1 VGQAVLLVVTGG
13 YDAARLSGF
22 EEQQVEEARRPNQLL
37 RHARLLRGWSQQ
49 RVADHINA
57 PNRQL
62 VYRWETG
69 KRSPG
74 PFYRERLCQE
84 FKMTAEE
91 LGLVEL
97 TIPGQRDA
105 AGTVAGDQAG
115 GTTDGAGDNLLPESV
130 NVLVRELWRD
140 EVKRRAVLQ
149 MLGALAAGAA
159 VDRAPLPR
167 PPVVPVAHASEVAD
181 HFTRAFP
188 ELSTADWLLGPHSV
202 LGTVG
207 GHLDLVQQLLP
218 NIAGAKRVRLL
229 QVGARYAEFASW
241 LNQDSGN
248 VGAATHWADRAMEW
262 AQEVGNPHMV
272 SYVLVRKSDQAAAT
286 RDAPRTIG
294 LAHSAL
300 QHGRRLTNRGRAV
313 ALQQLAVGYA
323 LAGDEVACQRALD
336 TAAQLAER
344 SQQDQDKGPGR
355 YCTPAYVEIQRAATW
370 IELGRP
376 ERAITL
382 FEDSLARLPSVHRR
396 DRGVYLARLAS
407 AYALNGSPDISVRKG
422 GETLTV
428 AQATGSRRITTEL
441 GQLGRRLARWESM
454 PEVGQLLKELQR
466 HE

>member
-1 VGQAVLLVVTGG
+1 
-13 YDAARLSGF
+13 
-22 EEQQVEEARRPNQLL
+22 VEEARRPNELL
-37 RHARLLRGWSQQ
+37 RRARLLRGWSQQ

-69 KRSPG
+69 RRSPG

-97 TIPGQRDA
+97 TILDPADA
-105 AGTVAGDQAG
+105 AGTVAGDRSG
-115 GTTDGAGDNLLPESV
+115 GSTDVVDSPLAESV
-130 NVLVRELWRD
+130 NELMRELWRD

-149 MLGALAAGAA
+149 MLAALATGAA
-159 VDRAPLPR
+159 LDRAPLPR
-167 PPVVPVAHASEVAD
+167 PPTVPVAHASEVAD
-181 HFTRAFP
+181 HLARAFP
-188 ELSTADWLLGPHSV
+188 ELSTEDWLLGPHEV

-207 GHLDLVQQLLP
+207 GHLDLIQQLLP
-218 NIAGAKRVRLL
+218 NLVGARRVRLL
-229 QVGARYAEFASW
+229 QVGARYAEFTSW

-248 VGAATHWADRAMEW
+248 LRAATHWADRAMEW

-272 SYVLVRKSDQAAAT
+272 SYVLVRKANQAAAM

-300 QHGRRLTNRGRAV
+300 QHGRRLTSRGRAV
-313 ALQQLAVGYA
+313 ALHQLAVGHA

-344 SQQDQDKGPGR
+344 SQQDHDEGPGR

-407 AYALNGSPDISVRKG
+407 AYALSGSPDVSVRKG
-422 GETLTV
+422 WEALTV
-428 AQATGSRRITTEL
+428 AQATGSRRITSEL
-441 GQLGRRLARWESM
+441 GQLRTRLAPWEST
-454 PEVGQLLKELQR
+454 PQVGQLLKELQAA
-466 HE
+466 

>member
-1 VGQAVLLVVTGG
+1 VE
-13 YDAARLSGF
+13 AARHPNERLRR
-22 EEQQVEEARRPNQLL
+22 ARV
-37 RHARLLRGWSQQ
+37 LRGWSQQ

-97 TIPGQRDA
+97 TTPDGADA
-105 AGTVAGDQAG
+105 AGTVAGDWAG
-115 GTTDGAGDNLLPESV
+115 GTADVVNSPLPESV
-130 NVLVRELWRD
+130 NVLVWELWRD
-140 EVKRRAVLQ
+140 EVKRRTVLQ
-149 MLGALAAGAA
+149 VLAALAAGAA
-159 VDRAPLPR
+159 LDGASLKRT
-167 PPVVPVAHASEVAD
+167 PVVPVAHASEVAD
-181 HFTRAFP
+181 HLASVFP
-188 ELSTADWLLGPHSV
+188 GLSTEDWLLGPHQV

-218 NIAGAKRVRLL
+218 NLAGAKRVRLL
-229 QVGARYAEFASW
+229 QVGARYGEFASW

-248 VGAATHWADRAMEW
+248 AWAATHWADRAMEW
-262 AQEVGNPHMV
+262 AQEAGNPLMV
-272 SYVLVRKSDQAAAT
+272 SYVLVRKADQAAAS
-286 RDAPRTIG
+286 RDAARTIG
-294 LAHSAL
+294 LAQSAL
-300 QHGRRLTNRGRAV
+300 QHRRRLTSRGRAV

-344 SQQDQDKGPGR
+344 SQQEGDEGPGR

-376 ERAITL
+376 ERAIDL
-382 FEDSLARLPSVHRR
+382 FEDSLATLPPVHRR
-396 DRGVYLARLAS
+396 DSGVYLARLAS
-407 AYALNGSPDISVRKG
+407 AYALSGSPDLSVRKG
-422 GETLTV
+422 WQALTV
-428 AQATGSRRITTEL
+428 AHATGSRRITTEL
-441 GQLGRRLARWESM
+441 GQLESRLVRWESM

-466 HE
+466 YE

>member
-1 VGQAVLLVVTGG
+1 
-13 YDAARLSGF
+13 
-22 EEQQVEEARRPNQLL
+22 VEEARRPNELL
-37 RHARLLRGWSQQ
+37 RRARLLRGWSQQ

-69 KRSPG
+69 RRSPG

-97 TIPGQRDA
+97 TILDPADA
-105 AGTVAGDQAG
+105 AGTVAGGRAG
-115 GTTDGAGDNLLPESV
+115 GSTDVVDSPLSESV
-130 NVLVRELWRD
+130 NELMRELWRD

-149 MLGALAAGAA
+149 MLAALATGAA
-159 VDRAPLPR
+159 LDRAPLQR
-167 PPVVPVAHASEVAD
+167 PPTVPVVHASEVAD
-181 HFTRAFP
+181 HLARAFP
-188 ELSTADWLLGPHSV
+188 ELSTEDWLLGPHEV

-207 GHLDLVQQLLP
+207 GHLDLIQQLLP
-218 NIAGAKRVRLL
+218 SLVGARRVRLL
-229 QVGARYAEFASW
+229 QVGARYAEFTSW

-248 VGAATHWADRAMEW
+248 LRAATHWADRAMEW

-272 SYVLVRKSDQAAAT
+272 SYVLVRKADQAAAT
-286 RDAPRTIG
+286 RDVPRAIG
-294 LAHSAL
+294 LAQSAL
-300 QHGRRLTNRGRAV
+300 QHGRRLTSRGRAV
-313 ALQQLAVGYA
+313 ALQQLAVGHA

-344 SQQDQDKGPGR
+344 SQQDHDEGPGR

-376 ERAITL
+376 ERAIIL

-396 DRGVYLARLAS
+396 DCGVYLARLAS
-407 AYALNGSPDISVRKG
+407 AYALSGSPDTSVPKG
-422 GETLTV
+422 WEALTV

-441 GQLGRRLARWESM
+441 GQLGSRLTRWESM
-454 PEVGQLLKELQR
+454 PEVAQLLKELPAA
-466 HE
+466 

>member
-1 VGQAVLLVVTGG
+1 
-13 YDAARLSGF
+13 
-22 EEQQVEEARRPNQLL
+22 VEEARRPNELL
-37 RHARLLRGWSQQ
+37 RRARLLRGWSQQ

-97 TIPGQRDA
+97 TIPDSADA
-105 AGTVAGDQAG
+105 AGTVAGDRAG
-115 GTTDGAGDNLLPESV
+115 GTTDAAVDSPLLESV

-149 MLGALAAGAA
+149 MLAALAAGAA
-159 VDRAPLPR
+159 LDEPPLRR
-167 PPVVPVAHASEVAD
+167 PASVPVAHASEVAD
-181 HFTRAFP
+181 HLARAFP
-188 ELSTADWLLGPHSV
+188 ELSTEDWLLGPHHV

-207 GHLDLVQQLLP
+207 GHLDLIQQLLP
-218 NIAGAKRVRLL
+218 NLAGARRGRLL

-248 VGAATHWADRAMEW
+248 VRAATHWADRAMEW

-272 SYVLVRKSDQAAAT
+272 SYVLVRKADQAAAT
-286 RDAPRTIG
+286 RDMPRTIG
-294 LAHSAL
+294 LAQSAL
-300 QHGRRLTNRGRAV
+300 QHGRRLTSRGRAV
-313 ALQQLAVGYA
+313 ALQQLAVGHA
-323 LAGDEVACQRALD
+323 LAGNEVACQRALD

-344 SQQDQDKGPGR
+344 SQQEHDEGPGR

-382 FEDSLARLPSVHRR
+382 LEDSLARLPSVHRR

-407 AYALNGSPDISVRKG
+407 AYALSGSPDTSVPKG
-422 GETLTV
+422 WEAWTV

-441 GQLGRRLARWESM
+441 GQLGSRLTRWESM
-454 PEVGQLLKELQR
+454 PEVSQLLKELPAA
-466 HE
+466 

>member
-1 VGQAVLLVVTGG
+1 
-13 YDAARLSGF
+13 
-22 EEQQVEEARRPNQLL
+22 VEEARRPNERL
-37 RHARLLRGWSQQ
+37 RRARLLRGWSQQ

-84 FKMTAEE
+84 FKMTAED

-97 TIPGQRDA
+97 WVPDLADA
-105 AGTVAGDQAG
+105 AGTVAGDRAG
-115 GTTDGAGDNLLPESV
+115 GTTDVVDSPLPESV
-130 NVLVRELWRD
+130 KVLLRELWRD
-140 EVKRRAVLQ
+140 EVKRRAVLH

-159 VDRAPLPR
+159 LDAAPLQR
-167 PPVVPVAHASEVAD
+167 PPAVPVAHASEVAE
-181 HFTRAFP
+181 HLARAFP
-188 ELSTADWLLGPHSV
+188 ELSTEDWLLGPHQV

-207 GHLDLVQQLLP
+207 GHLDLIQQLLP
-218 NIAGAKRVRLL
+218 NLAGPRRVRLL

-248 VGAATHWADRAMEW
+248 LRAATHWADRAMEW

-272 SYVLVRKSDQAAAT
+272 SYVLVRKADQAAAT
-286 RDAPRTIG
+286 RDAARAIG
-294 LAHSAL
+294 LAQSAL
-300 QHGRRLTNRGRAV
+300 QHGRRLTSRGRAV

-344 SQQDQDKGPGR
+344 SQRDGDEGPGR

-382 FEDSLARLPSVHRR
+382 FEDSLARLHSVHRR

-407 AYALNGSPDISVRKG
+407 AYALSGSPDTSVPKG
-422 GETLTV
+422 WEALTV
-428 AQATGSRRITTEL
+428 AQATGSQRITTEL
-441 GQLGRRLARWESM
+441 GQLGRRLTRWESM
-454 PEVGQLLKELQR
+454 PEVSQLRKELPAA
-466 HE
+466 